1 MVKKETPVIDK
12 KSLLEILNFRHA
24 CKLFDEDKKISKDDL
39 NFILDAARLSPSSF
53 GMEHWRFIVIKNQE
67 LKETLKPVCWNQPQ
81 ITTCDALVAVVAK
94 HEAVSKPG
102 YYEAM
107 FARRGLDDD
116 AMKAYVARYENYIK
130 ALPSIKAWS
139 QMQCYLAASNIMNY
153 AAMIGVD
160 SCPLEGFERDNVE
173 KVLNIDGYKE
183 SLALFVALGHR
194 VNPQTPKYRLPFDE
208 VVEFRE

>member
-1 MVKKETPVIDK
+1 MIDQ
-12 KSLLEILNFRHA
+12 KSLSDILYFRHA
-24 CKLFDEDKKISKDDL
+24 CKLFDKDKKISKDDL
-39 NFILDAARLSPSSF
+39 NFILEAARLSPSSF

-94 HEAVSKPG
+94 HKAVSTPV

-107 FARRGLDDD
+107 FARRELDDD
-116 AMKAYVARYENYIK
+116 AMQAYVQRYENYIK

-160 SCPLEGFERDNVE
+160 SCPLEGFERDDAE
-173 KVLNIDGYKE
+173 KILNIDSSKE
-183 SLALFVALGHR
+183 SLALFVALGYR
-194 VNPQTPKYRLPFDE
+194 VNHQTSKHRLPFDE